1 MCWKVACLSEELYE
15 QWCECSG
22 CGRQSAGCAPQNVW
36 RGQQIWP
43 WWITQI
49 FMSACLCLS
58 IDEPVANQTA
68 SFRNCKVWLW
78 FECCIISYLRTRWT
92 CVHMLAD
99 ASGRDGL
106 YSSSMSKTTGLGL
119 FWGVQISSIV
129 KTSLVILWGRRFSLK
144 HRRNKTPLPFPL
156 QDAISNLCILTWE
169 LIKCRALASWFLWYT
184 WRHLSVSTP
193 PVSVFF
199 SPAERLYWLVTVL
212 RG

>member
-1 MCWKVACLSEELYE
+1 MLKSCLSEWGAVWAVVRVFRVWQTVSRVCLTKCMARTANLTVVDNSDIHVCMPVSEYRRT
-15 QWCECSG
+15 
-22 CGRQSAGCAPQNVW
+22 CGKPDRV
-36 RGQQIWP
+36 
-43 WWITQI
+43 
-49 FMSACLCLS
+49 F
-58 IDEPVANQTA
+58 
-68 SFRNCKVWLW
+68 FRNCKVWLW

-129 KTSLVILWGRRFSLK
+129 KTSLVILLGRRFSLK